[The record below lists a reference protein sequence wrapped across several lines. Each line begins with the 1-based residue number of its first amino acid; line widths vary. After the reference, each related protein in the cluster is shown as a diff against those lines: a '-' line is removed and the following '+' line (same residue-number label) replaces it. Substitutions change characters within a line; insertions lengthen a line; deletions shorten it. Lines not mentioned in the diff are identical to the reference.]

1 MPGDDRRPD
10 TGCAVVIPALDPSP
24 RLTAIVQELLAQ
36 GVPRIIVVN
45 DGSGRSFEGLFL
57 AIGGVERCTLLVHD
71 TNLGKGRALKTAF
84 GYFLEHFPSLDG
96 VVTADAD
103 GQHAIDDIVA
113 VCTRVSGGDGSLVLG
128 MRSFSGKD
136 VPARNHF
143 GNALTSRVF
152 RLLYGSWLEDTQ
164 TGLRG
169 IPAGELPW
177 IADLPGDRYEYE
189 MNMLIGAKQR
199 GLAISSV
206 PIRTLYPDG
215 NAGSHYGVL
224 RDSGRIFVCLMSGLA
239 SYLLAAI
246 LSGAADILLFVLF
259 DGVLLPF
266 MAAAGRLAAS
276 TAAARIGSSAM
287 NLLLDRRPFAAG
299 GPAPR
304 LMAVRYGTLW
314 LFQLLV
320 SWGLVYGITRMAPVH
335 DAVAKV
341 IVDLVLGLIG
351 YQVRLRWVF
360 GNRDVATAA

>member
-10 TGCAVVIPALDPSP
+10 AGCAVVIPALDPSP
-24 RLTAIVQELLAQ
+24 RLTAVVRELLAR

-45 DGSGRSFEGLFL
+45 DGSSPSFEALFL
-57 AIGGVERCTLLVHD
+57 AIRGMKRCTLLVHD

-84 GYFLEHFPSLDG
+84 RYFLEHFPSLDG

-103 GQHAIDDIVA
+103 GQHAVDDIVA
-113 VCTRVSGGDGSLVLG
+113 VSRRVSGGDGSLVLG

-169 IPAGELPW
+169 IPAGEIPW
-177 IADLPGDRYEYE
+177 MAVMPGDRYDYE
-189 MNMLIGAKQR
+189 MNMLIGAKLR

-215 NAGSHYGVL
+215 NAGSHYLVL
-224 RDSGRIFVCLMSGLA
+224 RDSGRIFVRLMSGLA
-239 SYLLAAI
+239 PYFLAVI
-246 LSGAADILLFVLF
+246 LSGAVDMLLFLLF
-259 DGVLLPF
+259 DSVILPF
-266 MAAAGRLAAS
+266 MQAAGRLAAS
-276 TAAARIGSSAM
+276 TAIARASSSIAYF
-287 NLLLDRRPFAAG
+287 LLDRRAFAAG

-304 LMAVRYGTLW
+304 QVAVRYGALW
-314 LFQLLV
+314 LVQLAA
-320 SWGLVYGITRMAPVH
+320 SWGLVFGITRLVPVH

-360 GNRDVATAA
+360 GNTDVATAA